1 MVRKKVSGGFFVAE
15 VVVVW
20 WSGVLDSVCALVGT
34 ALFNTTMRDWTVTT
48 THTQALPLQALELT
62 CLSSLY
68 CFENCPPTLLPYRRL
83 KSRFQRDRWLLRF

>member
-1 MVRKKVSGGFFVAE
+1 MVRKKVSEAFLWLRCF

-48 THTQALPLQALELT
+48 HPHPHPCFAEIPFEPVLLWE
-62 CLSSLY
+62 LSSD
-68 CFENCPPTLLPYRRL
+68 TLCRRL
-83 KSRFQRDRWLLRF
+83 KRTFKR